1 MVFHSNLKKDAAPV
15 KGNLGRNL
23 GQTKFGTDIFSFT
36 ERFLLMAYQYDRNK
50 KLEPA
55 DAVATKT
62 GVCGDTV
69 TIYLG
74 VEGEKISVLTYELNG
89 CIPTNACCNSLA
101 EMSVGW
107 KIDLCWKIT
116 HEDIINDLKTLPED
130 HLHCAELVVGTFY
143 LALSQL
149 C

>member
-1 MVFHSNLKKDAAPV
+1 MSKSFDFWQDHS
-15 KGNLGRNL
+15 
-23 GQTKFGTDIFSFT
+23 

-74 VEGEKISVLTYELNG
+74 GEGEKLSVLTYELNG
-89 CIPTNACCNSLA
+89 CIHTNAC
-101 EMSVGW
+101 
-107 KIDLCWKIT
+107 
-116 HEDIINDLKTLPED
+116 
-130 HLHCAELVVGTFY
+130 
-143 LALSQL
+143 
-149 C
+149 